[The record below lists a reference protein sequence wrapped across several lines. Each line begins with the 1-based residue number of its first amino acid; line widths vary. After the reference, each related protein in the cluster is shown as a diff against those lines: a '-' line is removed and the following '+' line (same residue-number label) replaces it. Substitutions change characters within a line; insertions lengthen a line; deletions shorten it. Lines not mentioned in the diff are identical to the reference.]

1 MKNREEKKIIYVCV
15 DPVSIS
21 PYTESVNK
29 CMPRTKENP
38 RISVYKKGEM
48 RTVTSIKAQT

>member
-1 MKNREEKKIIYVCV
+1 MKNREEEKIKYVCV

-29 CMPRTKENP
+29 CMPMTKENC
-38 RISVYKKGEM
+38 RIQCTKKE
-48 RTVTSIKAQT
+48 R